1 MADKELQNFKNHLRM
16 PPLAWRFTF
25 AIVVAN
31 TLWSLYRVIVAFSL
45 DALMAFF
52 VAVGLFLIF
61 FYVRI
66 FTLTV
71 QDRIIRLEMRLRLA
85 KLLPPDLQNKIDHFT
100 VNQLIGLRFASDT
113 ELPEL
118 ARTVLSDNIQS
129 RKTIKEMVVDWQADW
144 LRV

>member
-1 MADKELQNFKNHLRM
+1 MANKEPQNFKNHSRM
-16 PPLAWRFTF
+16 PPLTWRFTF

-31 TLWSLYRVIVAFSL
+31 TLWSLYRVIGDFSP
-45 DALMAFF
+45 DRLMALF
-52 VAVGLFLIF
+52 VAVGLCLIF

-66 FTLTV
+66 FTLMV

-100 VNQLIGLRFASDT
+100 VNQLIALRFASDT

-129 RKTIKEMVVDWQADW
+129 RKTIKEMVVDWQGDW

>member
-1 MADKELQNFKNHLRM
+1 MADKELQNFKNHSRM
-16 PPLAWRFTF
+16 PPLAWSFTF
-25 AIVVAN
+25 VVVATN

-45 DALMAFF
+45 DTLMALF

-66 FTLTV
+66 FILTV

-85 KLLPPDLQNKIDHFT
+85 KLLPPDLQNKIDRFT
-100 VNQLIGLRFASDT
+100 VNQLIALRFASDT
-113 ELPEL
+113 ELPGL

-129 RKTIKEMVVDWQADW
+129 RKTIKEMVIDWQADW